1 MPLNMFYVKEVI
13 FVKQR
18 VFLNIYAHLYLL
30 PKDPT
35 ENMHK
40 GFCISI
46 NEFLIPH
53 NNRVRYY

>member
-1 MPLNMFYVKEVI
+1 MPFNMFYVIEVI

-35 ENMHK
+35 ENMNK
-40 GFCISI
+40 GFVYQSMSVLIS
-46 NEFLIPH
+46 H

>member
-1 MPLNMFYVKEVI
+1 MPLNMFYVTEVI

-35 ENMHK
+35 ENMNE

-46 NEFLIPH
+46 NECFNFP
-53 NNRVRYY
+53 